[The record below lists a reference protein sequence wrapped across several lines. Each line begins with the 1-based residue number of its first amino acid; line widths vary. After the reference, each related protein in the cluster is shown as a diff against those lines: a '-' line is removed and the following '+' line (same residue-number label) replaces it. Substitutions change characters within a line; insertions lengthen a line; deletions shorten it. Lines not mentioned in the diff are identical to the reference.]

1 MEQPNPARSKQLAA
15 MERDKLRMGIGLL
28 IEYLPLRAH
37 IFNIGL
43 VDNWKAPYGEKS
55 EDSVHLLCCCPM
67 LACKKYRSRDHMFL
81 TSEMKQRLAIL

>member
-1 MEQPNPARSKQLAA
+1 MLSKRKIKKMLEWEHLNFWKETKRYWRDKKFMEQPNPARSKQLAA

-43 VDNWKAPYGEKS
+43 VE
-55 EDSVHLLCCCPM
+55 
-67 LACKKYRSRDHMFL
+67 
-81 TSEMKQRLAIL
+81 